1 MNSQNKIKIGILG
14 GSGYAGEELVRLI
27 SLHPNADLVAVSS
40 RDLLG
45 KSLQSVYGQ
54 IHDLPKI
61 NFVNP
66 DDSVFLECE
75 VVFLATPHGFSMSVA
90 GKFLDNGI
98 KVIDLSADFRITNS
112 ESWKDWYE
120 SDHTAPDL
128 LKQSVYGLTELN
140 SEIIKDCLLYTSP
153 SPRD

>member
-54 IHDLPKI
+54 INHLPKI

-66 DDSVFLECE
+66 DNSVFLECE

-90 GKFLDNGI
+90 GKF
-98 KVIDLSADFRITNS
+98 R
-112 ESWKDWYE
+112 
-120 SDHTAPDL
+120 
-128 LKQSVYGLTELN
+128 
-140 SEIIKDCLLYTSP
+140 
-153 SPRD
+153 